1 MSSAQN
7 QLRSMS
13 TQNSPLRE
21 PAYHFSTIT
30 ATKELMKSNRTN
42 TSVAVK
48 NNINKTIK
56 KDSKIKMEAN
66 TLEVFFEMPQTPM
79 NTSQYIM
86 SLRVEDETAKTL
98 SEDRMISNSFGSMI
112 GVRYMDRERY
122 KRDNHKPPARRRIL
136 DRPTAKEASFIFL

>member
-1 MSSAQN
+1 
-7 QLRSMS
+7 
-13 TQNSPLRE
+13 
-21 PAYHFSTIT
+21 
-30 ATKELMKSNRTN
+30 MKSNRTN

-112 GVRYMDRERY
+112 GVM
-122 KRDNHKPPARRRIL
+122 
-136 DRPTAKEASFIFL
+136 